1 MISDPHNNK
10 IHRVLSLLLSLLAL
24 AAFGLVAHNW
34 YLSRSLTRAVNRIS
48 GEAPLEYGDRVDQ
61 NALQR
66 ALDQGGYSDQ
76 LKSHGYL
83 LLYFLPNF
91 DQLKSIKYGEALL
104 QRHGGSG
111 LQVFAVTNA
120 EPSEMLPMAK
130 SESLSL
136 PILFDKHALL
146 RFLLRVPSHYEY
158 TYLVRTTGEVVFSA
172 NGTPHEDGMRQIVE
186 KYVAG
191 KIDYSLDLAK
201 RLYQVGER
209 LPGISVSHV
218 TGGPAQALVVRN
230 AEVVLISARC
240 SACQL
245 RGYAQ
250 RYRELATLSGTHKP
264 RFLIFSQ
271 RFPQRELVKD
281 LTAGGVRL
289 DNVYIAREP
298 LGGLDN
304 EYRTKTND
312 EESAV
317 VIGIDQEGR
326 IETVK
331 SLSTKLAPTLK
342 PSDLQ

>member
-1 MISDPHNNK
+1 MISDPRDNK

-24 AAFGLVAHNW
+24 ATFGLVAHNW

-48 GEAPLEYGDRVDQ
+48 TEPPLEYGDRVDQ
-61 NALQR
+61 DALR
-66 ALDQGGYSDQ
+66 LALDQGGYGDQ
-76 LKSHGYL
+76 LKSHEYL

-91 DQLKSIKYGEALL
+91 NHLKSIKYGEALL
-104 QRHGGSG
+104 QRHGASG
-111 LQVFAVTNA
+111 LQVLVVTNA
-120 EPSEMLPMAK
+120 QPSEMLVMAK

-136 PILFDKHALL
+136 PVLFDKNILL
-146 RFLLRVPSHYEY
+146 KLLLRVPDHYEY
-158 TYLVRTTGEVVFSA
+158 TYLLKTTGEVVFSA

-186 KYVAG
+186 KYVTG
-191 KIDYSLDLAK
+191 KIDYSRDLAK

-271 RFPQRELVKD
+271 RFPQRELVED